1 MGRYILRRLI
11 LIPITLFGI
20 MTINFIIIQ
29 FAPGGPVEQAIAQF
43 SGLSM
48 STTASV
54 STAESMGPS
63 NTSGY
68 TGASGLDPEF
78 IAEIEAHFG
87 FDKPP
92 LERFFSMVW
101 NFIRFDFGT
110 SYYQDRN
117 VGEII
122 RERLPVSIS
131 LGFCSIFL
139 IYSISIPL
147 GVIKAVRDG
156 SRLDVYSSAVIFT
169 AYAIPQFLFAIIF
182 IVFLAGGEWLNWFP
196 MRNLMSESWIELSL
210 FERVGDVLW
219 HLALPVIALTM
230 GGFATLTMLTK
241 NCFLEEVSKQ
251 FVLTARAKGLS
262 EQRVLFG
269 HVFRNAMLIIIA
281 GFPAAFVG
289 ILFTGALM
297 IEVIFSLDGIGLLG
311 YEAVVVRDYP
321 VLFGTLFM
329 FSLLGLVMQL
339 VGDMMYV
346 VVDPRI
352 DFEKRVT

>member
-1 MGRYILRRLI
+1 M
-11 LIPITLFGI
+11 
-20 MTINFIIIQ
+20 
-29 FAPGGPVEQAIAQF
+29 
-43 SGLSM
+43 
-48 STTASV
+48 
-54 STAESMGPS
+54 
-63 NTSGY
+63 
-68 TGASGLDPEF
+68 
-78 IAEIEAHFG
+78 
-87 FDKPP
+87 
-92 LERFFSMVW
+92 
-101 NFIRFDFGT
+101 
-110 SYYQDRN
+110 
-117 VGEII
+117 
-122 RERLPVSIS
+122 S

-156 SRLDVYSSAVIFT
+156 SRLDVYSSAIIFT

-196 MRNLMSESWIELSL
+196 MRNLMSESWMELS
-210 FERVGDVLW
+210 FIERVGDVLW

-241 NCFLEEVSKQ
+241 NCFLEEISKQ
-251 FVLTARAKGLS
+251 FVLTARAKGLN

-346 VVDPRI
+346 IVDPRI